1 MTYALAFPVAL
12 LLLPAPW
19 LVWRMLPPYRSQSQ
33 GIRIPFFRQITEAA
47 GLEPKQGAVI
57 LDRRR
62 VQVIAAGLCWVA
74 IVLGLARPELLG
86 QTVTV
91 EKAAR
96 DLMLA
101 VDVSGS
107 MDANDMVSKDGQPRQ
122 RLETVKGV
130 VNRFVADREGDRVG
144 LIVFGTRAYV
154 QSPFTEDLATI
165 QSLLDQ
171 TRVGMAGPDTAVGD
185 AIGLS
190 IRAFQSSKIEQRLLI
205 LLSDGADT
213 SSRMSPVNAAEIA
226 AQEGVR
232 IHAIGVG
239 DPSGAGDERL
249 DLGAL
254 EDLAQRTG
262 GQFFF
267 ADDEEGLSAI
277 YGEIDRLTPRITET
291 VTFQPRQPL
300 GWICFAFALMV
311 GFVATGYLAASSR
324 RRPA

>member
-1 MTYALAFPVAL
+1 MTLALAFPFAL

-19 LVWRMLPPYRSQSQ
+19 LVWRFLPPYRSRSR

-47 GLEPKQGAVI
+47 GLEPKQGAVV
-57 LDRRR
+57 LMRRR
-62 VQVIAAGLCWVA
+62 VQMIAAVLCWVA
-74 IVLGLARPELLG
+74 VVVGLARPELLG
-86 QTVTV
+86 QRVTI

-101 VDVSGS
+101 VDISGS
-107 MDANDMVSKDGQPRQ
+107 MDAKDMVSQDGEPRQ

-144 LIVFGTRAYV
+144 LIVFGTRAFV

-165 QSLLDQ
+165 QTLLQQ
-171 TRVGMAGPDTAVGD
+171 TRVGMAGPDTAIGD

-190 IRAFQSSKIEQRLLI
+190 IRAFQSSEIEQRLLI

-226 AQEGVR
+226 AQEGVL

-239 DPSGAGDERL
+239 DPAGSGDDRV
-249 DLGAL
+249 DLVAL
-254 EDLAQRTG
+254 EGLAARTG
-262 GQFFF
+262 GQFFY
-267 ADDEEGLSAI
+267 ADDEDELGAI
-277 YGEIDRLTPRITET
+277 YAEIDRLAPRVTET
-291 VTFQPRQPL
+291 VTFQPRKPL
-300 GWICFAFALMV
+300 GWICFALALVV
-311 GFVATGYLAASSR
+311 GFAATGYLAVANR
-324 RRPA
+324 REAA